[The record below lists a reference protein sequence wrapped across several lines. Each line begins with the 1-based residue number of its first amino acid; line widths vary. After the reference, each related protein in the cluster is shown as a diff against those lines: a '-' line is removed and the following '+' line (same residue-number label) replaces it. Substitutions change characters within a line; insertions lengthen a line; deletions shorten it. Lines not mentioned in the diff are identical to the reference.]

1 MVTPKTKPIKINE
14 INLIRGDEIEFGKIA
29 VKEDSTAKIL
39 QRLYRAHRKFN
50 LIIDEEIEVDRDK
63 IREKIKMLSLSKDK
77 QSLFLAEDSKNLE
90 DYEKNIER
98 KIIKLD
104 DQNYKDKWIYIE
116 EWFQIKDGDNQFEYE
131 NFEEIK

>member
-104 DQNYKDKWIYIE
+104 DQNYKDK
-116 EWFQIKDGDNQFEYE
+116 
-131 NFEEIK
+131 